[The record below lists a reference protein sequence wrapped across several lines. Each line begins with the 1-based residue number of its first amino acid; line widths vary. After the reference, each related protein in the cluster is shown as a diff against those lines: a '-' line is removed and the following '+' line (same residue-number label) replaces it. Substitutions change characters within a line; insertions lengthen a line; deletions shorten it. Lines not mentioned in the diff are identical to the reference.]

1 MQVIKL
7 PSIYLSLL
15 MALILQIL
23 PWSGWGLLVRP
34 DFVLLTLIYWLLR
47 APQLCNIGT
56 AWFIG
61 IIIDIATGGLF
72 GQNALAY
79 AFSAFFAVIYQRR
92 LALFNIWQQAAY
104 VFALLILTQATLLVL
119 KLFAGGN
126 SPGWIYFLPCV
137 TGILLWQ
144 LVIFSRIG
152 IDGQTGKN

>member
-92 LALFNIWQQAAY
+92 LALFNVWQQAGY

-137 TGILLWQ
+137 TGIALWQ

-152 IDGQTGKN
+152 IDGQAGKN

>member
-1 MQVIKL
+1 
-7 PSIYLSLL
+7 

-23 PWSGWGLLVRP
+23 PWSGWGLVIRP

-79 AFSAFFAVIYQRR
+79 AFAAFFAVIYQRR

>member
-15 MALILQIL
+15 MAIIFQIL
-23 PWSGWGLLVRP
+23 PWSGWGLLIRP

-61 IIIDIATGGLF
+61 IVIDIATGGLF

-79 AFSAFFAVIYQRR
+79 ALSAFFAVIYQRR

-104 VFALLILTQATLLVL
+104 VFALLVLTQTTLLVL

-126 SPGWIYFLPCV
+126 SPGWVYFLPCV

>member
-15 MALILQIL
+15 MAIILQIL
-23 PWSGWGLLVRP
+23 PWSGWGLLIRP

-61 IIIDIATGGLF
+61 IVIDIATGGLF

-79 AFSAFFAVIYQRR
+79 ALSAFFAVIYQRR

-104 VFALLILTQATLLVL
+104 VFALLVLTQTTLLVL

-126 SPGWIYFLPCV
+126 SPGWVYFLPCV